1 MPLTQASPLSTRR
14 RWRKPVIALVLA
26 ALAGGGWYAWQGKQ
40 AAPPPAAAKKADK
53 PTVFELA
60 QNDVVTVEARELALR
75 LPLSGSLAPLAQ
87 ATVKSKVSGVVLET
101 SVREGM
107 TVSAGQVIARLDD
120 ADARARVAQQ
130 SAMLKEANARLAL
143 ATKNEANSQAL
154 LKQNYISQNS
164 FDTTRN
170 SVELAQAA
178 VDAAR
183 AQLDLARIA
192 LNDTQI
198 RAPLSGVVSK
208 RFVQAGEKLSPDSP
222 VMAIV
227 DLQHLT
233 LDAQVPASDI
243 PRVQVGQDVRFRV
256 DGFDAREFSGK
267 VARINPAAE
276 AGSRSM
282 LVYISVANT
291 DNLLRAGMFAKGQIT
306 TDKSGARPIVPLA
319 ALRKDGARDVVYRV
333 DGGKVVAQPVELG
346 MRNEDEGLAEVTG
359 GVEAGAVLL
368 AVPLDGVKP
377 GTQVKLAGAKTGA
390 SAPVAATASSSPAK
404 KG

>member
-1 MPLTQASPLSTRR
+1 MKIDTLPLASASPHSTRR
-14 RWRKPVIALVLA
+14 RWRAPAMALVVA
-26 ALAGGGWYAWQGKQ
+26 ALAGGGWFAWQGKN
-40 AAPPPAAAKKADK
+40 APPPVQEANKAGK
-53 PTVFELA
+53 ATVFELA

-75 LPLSGSLAPLAQ
+75 LPLSGSLSPLAQ

-101 SVREGM
+101 TVREGM
-107 TVSAGQVIARLDD
+107 NVQVGQVIARLDD

-130 SAMLKEANARLAL
+130 AAMLKEANARLGL

-154 LKQNYISQNS
+154 LRQNYISQNS

-183 AQLDLARIA
+183 AQRDLARIA
-192 LNDTQI
+192 LADTLI

-227 DLQHLT
+227 DLAHLT

-243 PRVQVGQDVRFRV
+243 PRVRVGQDVRFKV
-256 DGFDAREFSGK
+256 DGFGARAFSGT

-282 LVYISVANT
+282 LVYISVANSEQ
-291 DNLLRAGMFAKGQIT
+291 LLRAGMFAKGDIT
-306 TDKSGARPIVPLA
+306 VDKSGARPIVPLA
-319 ALRKDGARDVVYRV
+319 ALRKEGALDVVYQV
-333 DGGKVVAQPVELG
+333 IGGKVVAQPVQLG
-346 MRNEDEGLAEVTG
+346 MRNEDEGLAEVLG
-359 GVEAGAVLL
+359 GVQAGAVLL

-377 GTQVKLAGAKTGA
+377 GSQVKLAPRPTPANG
-390 SAPVAATASSSPAK
+390 SAVLLAK